1 MKQED
6 ASDDSMTRF
15 SEMTT
20 TSSMYT
26 TRRLRLLSQSA
37 REPGLMRWSQSIQP
51 VRKRLT
57 PPAQAAISGLTAAA
71 PAVRGP
77 LAATPRPAPV
87 AAAAPSTATAPQPTD
102 SIRVLCN
109 KCQAPMR
116 IPLAVLRGKP
126 SLNVRCPKCQNVFT
140 LRPKPA
146 SQAPATAA
154 AQTKPPA
161 PPVSPSAQAKPAAT
175 PAATAA
181 AQTRPA
187 GTASPA
193 AKPKSIAAPAPPIAK
208 TKSPA
213 RPSVV
218 TAAHK
223 QAR

>member
-6 ASDDSMTRF
+6 ASDDQMTRF

-26 TRRLRLLSQSA
+26 TRRLRLLGQSA
-37 REPGLMRWSQSIQP
+37 HESELMRWSQSIQP
-51 VRKRLT
+51 IRKRLT
-57 PPAQAAISGLTAAA
+57 PPPQTAILPGMSTPVRAAALAAARPAA
-71 PAVRGP
+71 PA
-77 LAATPRPAPV
+77 PAP
-87 AAAAPSTATAPQPTD
+87 AAAD
-102 SIRVLCN
+102 SIRVVCN

-126 SLNVRCPKCQNVFT
+126 SLNVRCPNCKNIFT

-146 SQAPATAA
+146 AQPPGPATAQA
-154 AQTKPPA
+154 NPSSPPVSSSAPAKPASQPPA
-161 PPVSPSAQAKPAAT
+161 PAAKAKPAVAPE
-175 PAATAA
+175 PANA
-181 AQTRPA
+181 R
-187 GTASPA
+187 
-193 AKPKSIAAPAPPIAK
+193 

-213 RPSVV
+213 RPSVA

>member
-6 ASDDSMTRF
+6 ASDDQVTRF

-26 TRRLRLLSQSA
+26 TRRLRLLGQSA
-37 REPGLMRWSQSIQP
+37 REPELMRWSQSIQP

-57 PPAQAAISGLTAAA
+57 PPPQTAILPGMGTPLSSVRRPLPAQGSPAAHA
-71 PAVRGP
+71 PAP
-77 LAATPRPAPV
+77 L
-87 AAAAPSTATAPQPTD
+87 PSD

-109 KCQAPMR
+109 KCQTAMR

-126 SLNVRCPKCQNVFT
+126 SLNVRCPKCQNIFT

-146 SQAPATAA
+146 SAA
-154 AQTKPPA
+154 AQTQPPTS
-161 PPVSPSAQAKPAAT
+161 PVSPSAPAKPVVA
-175 PAATAA
+175 PA
-181 AQTRPA
+181 P
-187 GTASPA
+187 GA
-193 AKPKSIAAPAPPIAK
+193 AKPKPTAAPAPSNAK
-208 TKSPA
+208 TKSPV

-223 QAR
+223 QAK